1 MTPMENDSI
10 IVEGA
15 REHNLKN
22 INVRIPR
29 RSLTVVTGLSGSGK
43 SSLAFDTIY
52 AEGQRR
58 YIETFSAYARNF
70 LGGVSR
76 PDVDKISGLSP
87 VISIEQKTTNKNPR
101 STVGTTTEIY
111 DFLRLLYARA
121 GEAFS
126 YETGERM
133 VRYTDEQIVDLLLS
147 KKVRI
152 VCLGDGMHSESRGRE
167 RWILSY
173 LKYVDGIIDSAEM
186 MEEMGEN
193 LSTMMSV
200 MTLKTLFPENFH
212 FLKGNHENIT
222 NRMGDGDYPFC
233 KFAEESTMTHDFM
246 MKEYGGA
253 IVSAFGEFED
263 NLPLAAVF
271 PHCVLS
277 HAEPSRTFSRDE
289 LINARLLDGVVGGLT
304 WTANGDAEEGSVEGT
319 MKNLLKTADAVYIGG
334 HRVVSGKYALRQGG
348 KYIQIHNPHEQNIA
362 LVMPNRAFNVD
373 SDIISVF

>member
-1 MTPMENDSI
+1 MSLSCQDVFSQLKQCTLSLPDAYRLASVISDSI
-10 IVEGA
+10 LTLASESESYRPRNHEGNAGSLLDFSDKAKCEELPLIV
-15 REHNLKN
+15 
-22 INVRIPR
+22 V
-29 RSLTVVTGLSGSGK
+29 
-43 SSLAFDTIY
+43 
-52 AEGQRR
+52 
-58 YIETFSAYARNF
+58 
-70 LGGVSR
+70 
-76 PDVDKISGLSP
+76 PDIHG
-87 VISIEQKTTNKNPR
+87 R
-101 STVGTTTEIY
+101 Y
-111 DFLRLLYARA
+111 DFLRNVIS
-121 GEAFS
+121 FVMPS
-126 YETGERM
+126 GER
-133 VRYTDEQIVDLLLS
+133 IIDLLLS

-193 LSTMMSV
+193 LATMMSV

-373 SDIISVF
+373 SDIISVL